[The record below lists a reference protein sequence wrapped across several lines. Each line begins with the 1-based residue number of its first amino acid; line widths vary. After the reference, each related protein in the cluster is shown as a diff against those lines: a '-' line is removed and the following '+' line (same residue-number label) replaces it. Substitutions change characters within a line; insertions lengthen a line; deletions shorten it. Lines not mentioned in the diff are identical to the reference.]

1 MCENMSVCVLWVS
14 YANYLMQVS
23 VCVKLIWGRAGQKTC
38 RARLLAFDR
47 SIVGVSNNPT
57 FELYATGSLG
67 RHHAF
72 SEVDLA
78 SLVIEDDDHE
88 EGHGW
93 DGEMGER
100 NHASSKTLVD
110 PLEVAEEGDESSLR
124 EEGAVHVDV
133 DHALLGDGEVSGL
146 ANEKIGPL
154 DADD

>member
-78 SLVIEDDDHE
+78 SPVIEDDDHE
-88 EGHGW
+88 EGDRG
-93 DGEMGER
+93 DGEVREGNHACAKNRVEER
-100 NHASSKTLVD
+100 NVTED
-110 PLEVAEEGDESSLR
+110 CDEGGLEEESEVGL
-124 EEGAVHVDV
+124 AVNHT
-133 DHALLGDGEVSGL
+133 LLGDGKRAGL

-154 DADD
+154 DAHD